1 MTKSLNLLPSNPRCA
16 LLVIDMQYDF
26 MPGGA
31 LAVAEGDALVPLINR
46 LGAEFRNVVITQ
58 DWHPAGHIS
67 FAASHAGR
75 APFDSITLPYG
86 PQTLWPEHCV
96 QGTHGAAL
104 HADLAINHAQLVLRK
119 GCNAGIDS
127 YSAFV
132 EADRTTQTG
141 LAGYLKERGI
151 DSVFV
156 VGLALDFC
164 VAWSALDARAAGFN
178 TWIIANACKAID
190 LNGSLDRAWQDL
202 QAAGVVRI
210 ESADLTGLTDQA
222 QAL

>member
-1 MTKSLNLLPSNPRCA
+1 MSADVSRHPSDPRCA

-46 LGAEFRNVVITQ
+46 LGAQFRNVVITQ

-67 FAASHAGR
+67 FASSHAGR
-75 APFDSITLPYG
+75 SPFDTLTLPYG
-86 PQTLWPEHCV
+86 PQTLWPDHCI
-96 QGTHGAAL
+96 QASHGAQL
-104 HADLAINHAQLVLRK
+104 HADLDIAHAQVILRK

-164 VAWSALDARAAGFN
+164 VAWTALDARAAGFN
-178 TWIIANACKAID
+178 TWVIADACKAID
-190 LNGSLDRAWQDL
+190 MHGSLDKAWADL

-210 ESADLTGLTDQA
+210 DSSDLPI
-222 QAL
+222 

>member
-1 MTKSLNLLPSNPRCA
+1 MMMTKSLNLMPSDPRCA

-46 LGAEFRNVVITQ
+46 LGALFRNVVITQ

-104 HADLAINHAQLVLRK
+104 HADLAIDHAQLVLRK

-178 TWIIANACKAID
+178 TWIVADACKAIN
-190 LNGSLDRAWQDL
+190 LNGSLDKAWKDL
-202 QAAGVVRI
+202 QTAGVVRI
-210 ESADLTGLTDQA
+210 ESADLSA
-222 QAL
+222 

>member
-1 MTKSLNLLPSNPRCA
+1 MITKSINLMPSDPRCA

-46 LGAEFRNVVITQ
+46 LGALFRNVVITQ

-104 HADLAINHAQLVLRK
+104 HADLAIDHAQLVLRK

-164 VAWSALDARAAGFN
+164 VALSALDARAAGFN
-178 TWIIANACKAID
+178 TWIVADACKAIN
-190 LNGSLDRAWQDL
+190 LNGSLDKAWKDL
-202 QAAGVVRI
+202 QAAGVVLI
-210 ESADLTGLTDQA
+210 KSTDLSA
-222 QAL
+222 

>member
-1 MTKSLNLLPSNPRCA
+1 MMTKSLNLMPSDPRCA

-46 LGAEFRNVVITQ
+46 LGALFRNVVITQ

-104 HADLAINHAQLVLRK
+104 HADLAIDHAQLVLRK

-178 TWIIANACKAID
+178 TWIVADACKAID
-190 LNGSLDRAWQDL
+190 LNGSLDKAWTDL

-210 ESADLTGLTDQA
+210 ESTDLSA
-222 QAL
+222 

>member
-1 MTKSLNLLPSNPRCA
+1 MTHFLNLFPSDPRCA

-46 LGAEFRNVVITQ
+46 LGALFRNVVITQ

-104 HADLAINHAQLVLRK
+104 HADLAIDHAQLVLRK

-132 EADRTTQTG
+132 EADRITQTG

-178 TWIIANACKAID
+178 TWIVADACKAID
-190 LNGSLDRAWQDL
+190 LNGSLDKAWKDL

-210 ESADLTGLTDQA
+210 ESTDLSA
-222 QAL
+222 

>member
-1 MTKSLNLLPSNPRCA
+1 MMTKSLNLMPSDPRCA

-46 LGAEFRNVVITQ
+46 LGALFRNVVITQ

-104 HADLAINHAQLVLRK
+104 HADLAIDHAQLVLRK
-119 GCNAGIDS
+119 DCNAGIDS

-164 VAWSALDARAAGFN
+164 VALSALDARAAGFN
-178 TWIIANACKAID
+178 TWIVADACKAID
-190 LNGSLDRAWQDL
+190 LDGSLDKAWKDL
-202 QAAGVVRI
+202 QAAGVVLI
-210 ESADLTGLTDQA
+210 KSTDLSA
-222 QAL
+222 

>member
-1 MTKSLNLLPSNPRCA
+1 MTTSLDLLPGDPRAA

-46 LGAEFRNVVITQ
+46 LGAQFRNVVITQ

-67 FAASHAGR
+67 FASSHAGR
-75 APFDSITLPYG
+75 SPFDTITLPYG
-86 PQTLWPEHCV
+86 AQTLWPDHCV
-96 QGTHGAAL
+96 QGTQGARL
-104 HADLAINHAQLVLRK
+104 HADLVIDHAQLILRK

-132 EADRTTQTG
+132 EADRSTQTG

-178 TWIIANACKAID
+178 TWVIADACKAID
-190 LNGSLDRAWQDL
+190 LGGSLEKAWQDL
-202 QAAGVVRI
+202 TAAGVVRI
-210 ESADLTGLTDQA
+210 DSADVTG
-222 QAL
+222 

>member
-1 MTKSLNLLPSNPRCA
+1 MMMTKSLNLMPSDPRCA

-46 LGAEFRNVVITQ
+46 LGALFRNVVITQ

-104 HADLAINHAQLVLRK
+104 HADLAIDHAQLVLRK

-178 TWIIANACKAID
+178 TWIVADACKAID
-190 LNGSLDRAWQDL
+190 LDGSLDKAWKDL
-202 QAAGVVRI
+202 QTAGVVRI
-210 ESADLTGLTDQA
+210 ESAELSA
-222 QAL
+222 

>member
-1 MTKSLNLLPSNPRCA
+1 MLTKSINLMPSDPRCA

-31 LAVAEGDALVPLINR
+31 LAVAEGDALVPLING
-46 LGAEFRNVVITQ
+46 LGALFRNVVITQ

-75 APFDSITLPYG
+75 APFDSMTLPYG

-104 HADLAINHAQLVLRK
+104 HADLSIDHAQLVLRK

-132 EADRTTQTG
+132 EADRITQTG

-178 TWIIANACKAID
+178 TWIVADACKAID
-190 LNGSLDRAWQDL
+190 LNGSLDKAWTDL

-210 ESADLTGLTDQA
+210 ESTDLSA
-222 QAL
+222 

>member
-1 MTKSLNLLPSNPRCA
+1 MMMTKSLNLMPSDPRCA

-46 LGAEFRNVVITQ
+46 LGALFRNVVITQ

-86 PQTLWPEHCV
+86 PQTLWPEHYV

-104 HADLAINHAQLVLRK
+104 HADLAIDHAQLVLRK

-178 TWIIANACKAID
+178 TWIVADACKAIN
-190 LNGSLDRAWQDL
+190 LNGSLDKAWKDL
-202 QAAGVVRI
+202 QTAGVVRI
-210 ESADLTGLTDQA
+210 ESADLSA
-222 QAL
+222 

>member
-1 MTKSLNLLPSNPRCA
+1 MITKSINLLPSDPRCA

-31 LAVAEGDALVPLINR
+31 LAVAEGDALVPLING
-46 LGAEFRNVVITQ
+46 LGALFRNVVITQ

-104 HADLAINHAQLVLRK
+104 HADLVIDHAQLVLRK

-132 EADRTTQTG
+132 EADRITQTG

-178 TWIIANACKAID
+178 TWIVADACKAID
-190 LNGSLDRAWQDL
+190 LNGSLDKAWKDL
-202 QAAGVVRI
+202 QAAGVVLI
-210 ESADLTGLTDQA
+210 KSTDLSA
-222 QAL
+222 

>member
-1 MTKSLNLLPSNPRCA
+1 MMTKSLNLMPSDPRCA

-46 LGAEFRNVVITQ
+46 LGALFRNVVITQ

-104 HADLAINHAQLVLRK
+104 HADLAIDHAQLVLRK

-178 TWIIANACKAID
+178 TWIVADACKAIN
-190 LNGSLDRAWQDL
+190 LNGSLDKAWKDL
-202 QAAGVVRI
+202 QTAGVVRI
-210 ESADLTGLTDQA
+210 ESADLSA
-222 QAL
+222 

>member
-1 MTKSLNLLPSNPRCA
+1 MMTKSINLLPSDPRCA

-31 LAVAEGDALVPLINR
+31 LAVAEGDALVPLING
-46 LGAEFRNVVITQ
+46 LGALFRNVVITQ

-104 HADLAINHAQLVLRK
+104 HADLSIDHAQLVLRK

-132 EADRTTQTG
+132 EADRITQTG

-178 TWIIANACKAID
+178 TWIVADACKAID
-190 LNGSLDRAWQDL
+190 LNGSLDKAWTDL

-210 ESADLTGLTDQA
+210 ESTELSA
-222 QAL
+222 

>member
-1 MTKSLNLLPSNPRCA
+1 MMTKSINLMPSDPRCA

-46 LGAEFRNVVITQ
+46 LGALFRNVVITQ

-104 HADLAINHAQLVLRK
+104 HADLAIDHAQLVLRK

-132 EADRTTQTG
+132 EADRITQTG

-178 TWIIANACKAID
+178 TWIVADACKAID
-190 LNGSLDRAWQDL
+190 LNGSLDKAWTDL

-210 ESADLTGLTDQA
+210 ESTDLSA
-222 QAL
+222 

>member
-1 MTKSLNLLPSNPRCA
+1 MTASLNRLPSDPRCA

-31 LAVAEGDALVPLINR
+31 LAVATGDTLVPVINR
-46 LGAEFRNVVITQ
+46 LGAQFRNVVITQ
-58 DWHPAGHIS
+58 DWHPVDHIS
-67 FAASHAGR
+67 FASSHAGR

-86 PQTLWPEHCV
+86 PQTLWPDHCV
-96 QGTHGAAL
+96 QGTHGAQL
-104 HADLAINHAQLVLRK
+104 HADLDIAHAQLILRK

-178 TWIIANACKAID
+178 TWIIADACKAID
-190 LNGSLDRAWQDL
+190 LNGSLDTAWKDL

-210 ESADLTGLTDQA
+210 DSAELTG
-222 QAL
+222 

>member
-1 MTKSLNLLPSNPRCA
+1 MTTSLDLLPGDPRAA

-31 LAVAEGDALVPLINR
+31 LAVAEGDALVPLIKR
-46 LGAEFRNVVITQ
+46 LGAQFRNVVITQ

-67 FAASHAGR
+67 FASSHAGR
-75 APFDSITLPYG
+75 SPFDSITLPYG
-86 PQTLWPEHCV
+86 AQTLWPDHCV
-96 QGTHGAAL
+96 QGTQGARL
-104 HADLAINHAQLVLRK
+104 HADLDIAYAQLILRK

-132 EADRTTQTG
+132 EADRSTQTG

-178 TWIIANACKAID
+178 TWVIADACKAID
-190 LNGSLDRAWQDL
+190 LGGSLEKAWQDL
-202 QAAGVVRI
+202 TAAGVVRI
-210 ESADLTGLTDQA
+210 DSADVTG
-222 QAL
+222 